1 MFFSSLVLQFY
12 SCLNVFVPDNQ
23 MPITCVLWLY
33 CLCMYKVEFCYAT
46 VPHLFPS
53 KCSSAIWSCSF
64 YSCLNVFVLCVEV
77 PVTYLVIVLS
87 LYVQRILPCAQS
99 DLDFGL
105 HTTKYYETYTA
116 KLELRTEPYVTFV
129 FSYRPVCSLRYVLCH
144 VLIVSASQRQILY

>member
-1 MFFSSLVLQFY
+1 MWVACSKRLSSR
-12 SCLNVFVPDNQ
+12 CLMWADLDNESSIVKFLFRHFASSVSSNV
-23 MPITCVLWLY
+23 
-33 CLCMYKVEFCYAT
+33 
-46 VPHLFPS
+46 
-53 KCSSAIWSCSF
+53 CSSAVLSCSF

-77 PVTYLVIVLS
+77 PVTYLAIVLS